1 MKYAYRFKFQNES
14 IRINVKRL
22 VHNLFYQPFNVNKCT
37 LFVLFISFCKIRHET
52 SLTEV
57 EI

>member
-1 MKYAYRFKFQNES
+1 MHIDLNFKMS
-14 IRINVKRL
+14 RLIRINVKRL